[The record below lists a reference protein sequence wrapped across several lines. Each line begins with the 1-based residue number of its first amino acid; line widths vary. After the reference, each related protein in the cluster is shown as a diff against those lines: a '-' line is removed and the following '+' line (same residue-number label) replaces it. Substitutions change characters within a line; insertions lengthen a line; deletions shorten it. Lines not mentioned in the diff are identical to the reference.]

1 MKGKESRER
10 ESREKAKK
18 AEKKK
23 ARVVVFH
30 VTPTAGDRVK
40 GLQIGV
46 VGNGGDREVIERS
59 WR

>member
-23 ARVVVFH
+23 AGAVVFH
-30 VTPTAGDRVK
+30 VTSTAGDRVK
-40 GLQIGV
+40 GFQIGV
-46 VGNGGDREVIERS
+46 GVGNDREVIERQ